1 MVKKVITS
9 DIIWMMVPSD
19 DDEHEN
25 ENGHDDKHDSDDD
38 DDDDDDNDDDNDD
51 DSDDGLLCLFP
62 YLLPIHY
69 LSTNPWTTPTRP
81 PW

>member
-9 DIIWMMVPSD
+9 DITWMMIPSD

-38 DDDDDDNDDDNDD
+38 DDDDDNDD
-51 DSDDGLLCLFP
+51 DSDDGLLLLFP
-62 YLLPIHY
+62 YLLPIQY
-69 LSTNPWTTPTRP
+69 LSPFTPTRP